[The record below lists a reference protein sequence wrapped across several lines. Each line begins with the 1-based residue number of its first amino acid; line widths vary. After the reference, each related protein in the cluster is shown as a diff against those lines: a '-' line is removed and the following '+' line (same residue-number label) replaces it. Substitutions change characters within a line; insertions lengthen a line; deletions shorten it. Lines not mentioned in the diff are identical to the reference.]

1 MTSCTQSWERAI
13 LPDLCLL
20 APGGPSLFQSI
31 IVSLRVTIAT
41 FVHALVD
48 SPCFH
53 LPYCILF
60 GYLYSAERAVH
71 GDSPANSLP
80 VSQSLCVK
88 GQMYPPITL
97 GLYMFPPYCGYVHFF
112 PYLLPPFTPSSLPLS
127 PPHCLTLLSPPLPS
141 PSSSLPLCRLLVL
154 SPHFFLLS
162 LPLPALSSP
171 PCPLLPS

>member
-1 MTSCTQSWERAI
+1 VVEEVGGRRSGRGKKWEGHGGGGRGRRWEEKRSPCMTSCTQSWERAI

-80 VSQSLCVK
+80 VSQRLWTIRKQSCHPFRQLLCVRTQCSLK
-88 GQMYPPITL
+88 K
-97 GLYMFPPYCGYVHFF
+97 
-112 PYLLPPFTPSSLPLS
+112 PSAS
-127 PPHCLTLLSPPLPS
+127 
-141 PSSSLPLCRLLVL
+141 
-154 SPHFFLLS
+154 
-162 LPLPALSSP
+162 
-171 PCPLLPS
+171 

>member
-112 PYLLPPFTPSSLPLS
+112 PYLLPHYSWCGLSWAMQSIALTANSSKSKNQPFTVIAE
-127 PPHCLTLLSPPLPS
+127 
-141 PSSSLPLCRLLVL
+141 R
-154 SPHFFLLS
+154 LS
-162 LPLPALSSP
+162 LESCQ
-171 PCPLLPS
+171 CP